1 MSWSSVAKSVLIA
14 VLKSPILYHPLYTK
28 QINVSLGLG
37 FSGFSVKRLFRL
49 VDGSE
54 IDPWRYKNT
63 MVDTNDG
70 QGPAV
75 NNPALDR
82 SHSDLNFVQEDE
94 VLIASRGEGF
104 KHKDFS
110 KALTQPRKDFLQ
122 SNVKAI
128 GKLDESK
135 QELEP
140 EVSSFP
146 TDKQSGSLKLN
157 KVDLQTHGPSFPK
170 SPRFAE
176 VLIHHRGSVQFD

>member
-1 MSWSSVAKSVLIA
+1 
-14 VLKSPILYHPLYTK
+14 
-28 QINVSLGLG
+28 
-37 FSGFSVKRLFRL
+37 
-49 VDGSE
+49 
-54 IDPWRYKNT
+54 

-122 SNVKAI
+122 SNAKAI
-128 GKLDESK
+128 GKLKLDESK
-135 QELEP
+135 QKLQ
-140 EVSSFP
+140 P
-146 TDKQSGSLKLN
+146 TDKQSGPPIKPWTILP
-157 KVDLQTHGPSFPK
+157 KVAK
-170 SPRFAE
+170 VR
-176 VLIHHRGSVQFD
+176 